1 MSNFED
7 NGTDYTVAVDAAEFR
22 EVDISTGMFLLIA
35 QKDGKEKSRLF
46 GPSVILIE
54 DKASGTQN

>member
-35 QKDGKEKSRLF
+35 QKDGKERIQALRAERD
-46 GPSVILIE
+46 P
-54 DKASGTQN
+54 D